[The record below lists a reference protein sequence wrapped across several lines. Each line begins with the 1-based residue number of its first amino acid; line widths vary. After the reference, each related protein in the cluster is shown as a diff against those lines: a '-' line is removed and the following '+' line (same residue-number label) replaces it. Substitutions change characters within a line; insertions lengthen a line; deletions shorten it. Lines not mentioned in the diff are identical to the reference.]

1 MSFVVTCAQC
11 QKQVL
16 EGDRI
21 GDEEKCVLSDR
32 LLAVHA
38 QTVQPETPPPVASV
52 RPQRRL
58 SRAQGRRVGRAGRAA
73 QNAPNGAQSMMRFE
87 RR

>member
-38 QTVQPETPPPVASV
+38 RTVQPEVH
-52 RPQRRL
+52 PQRRL

>member
-1 MSFVVTCAQC
+1 MGRRLSVRSGWTIAPLATHSYHATSALVSFVVTCAQC

-32 LLAVHA
+32 LVAVHA
-38 QTVQPETPPPVASV
+38 QTVQPETPPPVA
-52 RPQRRL
+52 
-58 SRAQGRRVGRAGRAA
+58 
-73 QNAPNGAQSMMRFE
+73 
-87 RR
+87 